1 MKNEKSYRSDEV
13 TVFNYLLIIPVV
25 FILIGIILVA
35 FLLAKDPQ
43 KFRYEM
49 LALLILPFFYFI
61 LFFIAPISITFK
73 SNEFTAKY
81 LLRQKTVN
89 WGNVKYIVQ
98 TYGYRNSKYCVIY
111 TEGDK
116 EKRLN
121 LPAFKKILKLLEQY
135 SSHAVIDQYKY
146 RDMKKSEYK
155 NQFTNYFG
163 G

>member
-1 MKNEKSYRSDEV
+1 MKNKKSYRSDEV
-13 TVFNYLLIIPVV
+13 TVFNYLLIIPFV
-25 FILIGIILVA
+25 FILIGIIFVA

-73 SNEFTAKY
+73 SNELTAKY

-89 WGNVKYIVQ
+89 WGNVKYIVD
-98 TYGYRNSKYCVIY
+98 TFSYLYPNYSYSVIY

-116 EKRLN
+116 EKCLN
-121 LPAFKKILKLLEQY
+121 LPEFKKILKLLEQY
-135 SSHAVIDQYKY
+135 SKHTVINQFQY
-146 RDMKKSEYK
+146 RDIKKSEYK
-155 NQFTNYFG
+155 NQFKNK
-163 G
+163 

>member
-13 TVFNYLLIIPVV
+13 TVFNYLLIIPFV

-73 SNEFTAKY
+73 SNELTAKY
-81 LLRQKTVN
+81 LLRQKNVN
-89 WGNVKYIVQ
+89 WESVKYIVE
-98 TYGYRNSKYCVIY
+98 TFSYFYPGHSYSVIY

-116 EKRLN
+116 EKRLAIPS
-121 LPAFKKILKLLEQY
+121 LKKILKLLEQY
-135 SSHAVIDQYKY
+135 SKHTVINQFQY
-146 RDMKKSEYK
+146 RDIKKSEYK
-155 NQFTNYFG
+155 NQFKKK
-163 G
+163 